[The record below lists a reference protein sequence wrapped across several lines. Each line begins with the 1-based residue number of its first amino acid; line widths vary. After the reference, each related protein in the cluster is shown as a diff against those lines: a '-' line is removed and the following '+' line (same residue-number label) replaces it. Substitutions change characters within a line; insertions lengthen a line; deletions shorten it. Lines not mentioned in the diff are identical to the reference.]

1 MELPAFRLTQK
12 ASDNT
17 TSFFIATIPA
27 IELVERHKLD
37 RWTPGN
43 ARGYQ
48 RLPQEGRFI
57 PRSGSIVRYLTQDMG
72 CFPTSI
78 LVNVRGSLT
87 YTMEQDLG
95 WASIGKLEIDE
106 KEKLWLLDGQHRVEA
121 LHRVMEEKIMFREY
135 PVAISILHLPNRFE
149 ELMYFYIVNRKQKMV
164 PLDLVYRH
172 LQLMLKERGENWLQ
186 EFEGKKGLYRGKA
199 AEIVDMLND
208 NPRSAWKGRI
218 RQVTEVRRDE
228 HVVRDKTMI
237 KLIADILGTKV
248 CARLTNEEA
257 ADLLV
262 DYWNSINRLYP
273 GAFADPRAYTL
284 LGDQG
289 VTSLHMLFPAIY
301 GICME
306 GGIVTEERM
315 TEILSKLRKETPDHS
330 NPVFKAPIPLGHWS
344 RDEGL
349 LEFTKTDR
357 ASIRE
362 LYRNLLEK
370 ITVQET
376 RPSRALPGPR

>member
-1 MELPAFRLTQK
+1 MELTAFHLTQSATVK
-12 ASDNT
+12 T
-17 TSFFIATIPA
+17 TDFYVTSIPA
-27 IELVERHKLD
+27 IELIERCAID
-37 RWTPGN
+37 RWTPEN
-43 ARGYQ
+43 TRGYQ
-48 RLPQEGRFI
+48 RLPQDNRFKQK
-57 PRSGSIVRYLTQDMG
+57 RGSIVRYLTKDQG

-78 LVNVRGSLT
+78 LINVRGNLT

-95 WASIGKLEIDE
+95 WSSIGCLEIDDS
-106 KEKLWLLDGQHRVEA
+106 EKLWLLDGQHRVEA
-121 LHRVMEEKIMFREY
+121 LRRAKEINIKFENY
-135 PVAISILHLPNRFE
+135 PVLVSILRLPNRFD
-149 ELMYFYIVNRKQKMV
+149 ELMYFYIVNRRQRGV
-164 PLDLVYRH
+164 PIDLVYRH
-172 LQLMLKERGENWLQ
+172 LQLMLRERGEIWLQ
-186 EFEGKKGLYRGKA
+186 EFEGKAGLYRGKA

-208 NPRSAWKGRI
+208 DLRSIWKGRI
-218 RQVTEVRRDE
+218 RQVTEIRRDE
-228 HVVRDKTMI
+228 HLVRDQKMI
-237 KLIADILGTKV
+237 NLIAGILGSKV

-273 GAFADPRAYTL
+273 GAFADPRVYTL

-315 TEILSKLRKETPDHS
+315 TEILGKLRKETPDHS
-330 NPVFKAPIPLGHWS
+330 NPVFKAPISLGHWS

-376 RPSRALPGPR
+376 

>member
-1 MELPAFRLTQK
+1 MELTAFHLTQSATVK
-12 ASDNT
+12 T
-17 TSFFIATIPA
+17 TDFYVTSIPA
-27 IELVERHKLD
+27 IELIEKCAID

-43 ARGYQ
+43 TRGYQ
-48 RLPQEGRFI
+48 RLPQKNRFK
-57 PRSGSIVRYLTQDMG
+57 PRPGTILRYLTKDLG

-78 LVNVRGSLT
+78 LVNVRGNLT

-95 WASIGKLEIDE
+95 WASIGRLEIDDT
-106 KEKLWLLDGQHRVEA
+106 EKLWLLDGQHRVEA
-121 LHRVMEEKIMFREY
+121 LRQAKETNLKFENY
-135 PVAISILHLPNRFE
+135 PVVVSVLNLPNRFD
-149 ELMYFYIVNRKQKMV
+149 ELMHFYLVNRRQRRV
-164 PLDLVYRH
+164 PIDLVNKH
-172 LQLMLKERGENWLQ
+172 LQQMLRERGETWLQ
-186 EFEGKKGLYRGKA
+186 EFEGKTGLYRGKA

-208 NPRSAWKGRI
+208 DPRSTWKGRI
-218 RQVTEVRRDE
+218 RQVTEIRRDE
-228 HVVRDKTMI
+228 HLVRDQKMI
-237 KLIADILGTKV
+237 KLIADILRTKE

-273 GAFADPRAYTL
+273 GAFEDPRAYTL

-289 VTSLHMLFPAIY
+289 ITSLHMLFPLIY
-301 GICME
+301 GICLE
-306 GGIVTEERM
+306 GGIVTMEQM
-315 TEILSKLRKETPDHS
+315 TEVLGNLKKETPDHS
-330 NPVFKAPIPLGHWS
+330 NTVFKAPISLSHWS

-370 ITVQET
+370 ITAQES
-376 RPSRALPGPR
+376 RPSRA